1 MSDNS
6 KLWDNIIFLMTW
18 SWWPNVSVKLQRW
31 LSSANWQGYVL
42 NGRRLDWFSGGCVWG
57 ARRRYL
63 YFLASNGPTK
73 IRMVEFFEVLAC
85 FRGLLKSVVWFTT
98 DSERG
103 EMGARSVEELSQQ
116 RASREWNDIGTPL
129 RMGYEMLVDLM
140 GIRVLGLEKYA
151 YSLTQ

>member
-85 FRGLLKSVVWFTT
+85 FKVLFKSAVWFTT

>member
-42 NGRRLDWFSGGCVWG
+42 NGRRLDWFSGGGVWG

-73 IRMVEFFEVLAC
+73 IRMVEFFEVLAY
-85 FRGLLKSVVWFTT
+85 FKVLFKSAVWFTT

-103 EMGARSVEELSQQ
+103 EMGARSVEELPTTEGFSGMK
-116 RASREWNDIGTPL
+116 RHGDAIKN
-129 RMGYEMLVDLM
+129 
-140 GIRVLGLEKYA
+140 GIRNVGRFNGHSSAWIGKVRIFP
-151 YSLTQ
+151 